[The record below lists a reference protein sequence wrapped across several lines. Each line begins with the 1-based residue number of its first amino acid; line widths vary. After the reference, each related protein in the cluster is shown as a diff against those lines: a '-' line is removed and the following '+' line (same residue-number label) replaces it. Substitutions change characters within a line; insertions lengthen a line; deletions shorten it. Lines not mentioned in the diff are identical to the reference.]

1 MLSGDEWARCSD
13 MKREFSAIVKQTDEW
28 YIAFCPEVPGANGQ
42 GKTRQECLEDLAE
55 AVKLMLEV
63 NREQAFRHVGAGAE
77 ETLITVG

>member
-1 MLSGDEWARCSD
+1 
-13 MKREFSAIVKQTDEW
+13 MKRQFSAIVKKTDKW

-42 GKTRQECLEDLAE
+42 GKTRQECLDDLAE

-77 ETLITVG
+77 EALISVG

>member
-1 MLSGDEWARCSD
+1 
-13 MKREFSAIVKQTDEW
+13 MKRQFSAIVKKTDQW

-42 GKTRQECLEDLAE
+42 GKSRAECLEDLTE

-63 NREQAFRHVGAGAE
+63 NREQTVREVGKGAE